1 MRLRLL
7 KNARKKGRA
16 HPGQAVSRGLGASN
30 LFSCER
36 VWTIILKREEKGA
49 KGGSRVRIGA
59 FELSEPVPE
68 LNEPYALAVLRPWID
83 VNNVGT
89 LVLSELEGRFEAE
102 ELARL
107 AKPGRFFDFTRYRP
121 TLSIEEGV
129 RKVSVPNVSV
139 RYARREGANDLLF
152 LHLLEPHAS
161 SEVYVDSILRLL
173 RAFKVKKYVLLGSM
187 YDVVPHTRPLIV
199 NGGATG
205 VQALQDL
212 GKSGAL
218 MSYYEGPTTITF
230 LISQKAPESGMEAL
244 SFIVSLPQYVVL
256 EEDYLGKVSLMEIL
270 NVLFDIPIDK
280 RDFERALEQ
289 RSLISQRV
297 DGSPELKSLL
307 PQLEAMYEERI
318 KRSEGEGTSKLTSE
332 MEEILWTTMGKD
344 LGKA

>member
-1 MRLRLL
+1 M
-7 KNARKKGRA
+7 
-16 HPGQAVSRGLGASN
+16 
-30 LFSCER
+30 
-36 VWTIILKREEKGA
+36 
-49 KGGSRVRIGA
+49 RIGA

-68 LNEPYALAVLRPWID
+68 LNEPHALAILRPWID

-89 LVLSELEGRFEAE
+89 LVLSELEARFEAE

-107 AKPGRFFDFTRYRP
+107 ATPGRFFDFTRYRP

-129 RKVSVPNVSV
+129 RKVTVPNVSV
-139 RYARREGANDLLF
+139 RYARREGTNDLL
-152 LHLLEPHAS
+152 LLNLLEPHAC
-161 SEVYVDSILRLL
+161 SELYVDSILRLL
-173 RAFKVKKYVLLGSM
+173 RALKARRYVLLGSM

-199 NGGATG
+199 NGGASGTE
-205 VQALQDL
+205 ALQDL
-212 GKSGAL
+212 RRSGAL
-218 MSYYEGPTTITF
+218 VSSYEGPTTITF
-230 LISQKAPESGMEAL
+230 LVSQKAPEAGMEAL
-244 SFIVSLPQYVVL
+244 SFIVSLPQYVAL
-256 EEDYLGKVSLMEIL
+256 EEDYLGKVRLMEIL

-289 RSLISQRV
+289 RTLISQRV

-318 KRSEGEGTSKLTSE
+318 KRAEGEGMPKLTSE